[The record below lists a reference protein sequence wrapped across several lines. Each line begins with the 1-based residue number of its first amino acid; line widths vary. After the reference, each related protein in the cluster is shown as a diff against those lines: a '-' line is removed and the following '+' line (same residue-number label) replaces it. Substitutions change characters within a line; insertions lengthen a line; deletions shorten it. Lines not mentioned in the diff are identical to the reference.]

1 MELINKKQ
9 KVKKE
14 RLDVLVTNLG
24 LAKSRTEAQNLIR
37 EGKIFVNN
45 QKEDKPGTTIKEDSL
60 VELRGEKQKYVSR
73 GGYKLEKAINIWNLD
88 LNGKVC
94 MDVGSSTGGF
104 TDCMLQNGARKVY
117 SIDVGTGQLDWSLR
131 NNEKVVVL
139 EQTNARYIDKE
150 TVNNDKIDFVSMDV
164 SFISITKILPAIY
177 SIIDEDTVF
186 ISLLKPQF
194 EAEKEE
200 VEKGGI
206 IKDKKIHEKI
216 ISNVINY
223 VRASKFDII
232 NLDYSPIKGPSGNIE
247 YLLYLKKS
255 SCEGVAFNSSDDVG
269 INRCVESVVEASH
282 KELDV

>member
-88 LNGKVC
+88 LNDKVC

-150 TVNNDKIDFVSMDV
+150 TINNDKIDFVSMDV

-206 IKDKKIHEKI
+206 IKDKKTHEKI
-216 ISNVINY
+216 ILNVVKY
-223 VRASKFDII
+223 AKTSKFDII
-232 NLDYSPIKGPSGNIE
+232 DLSYSPIKGPSGNIE
-247 YLLYLKKS
+247 YLMYLRKS
-255 SCEGVAFNSSDDVG
+255 VDEGKAFVKNLD
-269 INRCVESVVEASH
+269 IEESAYIETVVKASH
-282 KELDV
+282 EELDK

>member
-88 LNGKVC
+88 LNDKVC

-131 NNEKVVVL
+131 NNERVVVL

-150 TVNNDKIDFVSMDV
+150 TVN
-164 SFISITKILPAIY
+164 FISISKILPAIY
-177 SIIDEDTVF
+177 SIIDEETVF

>member
-1 MELINKKQ
+1 MELISKKQ
-9 KVKKE
+9 KVKKD
-14 RLDVLVTNLG
+14 RLDVLVANLG

-45 QKEDKPGTTIKEDSL
+45 QKEDKPGTIIKEDSI

-73 GGYKLEKAINIWNLD
+73 GGYKLEKAINIWNLN
-88 LNGKVC
+88 LNDKVC
-94 MDVGSSTGGF
+94 MDIGSSTGGF

-131 NNEKVVVL
+131 NNKNVVVL
-139 EQTNARYIDKE
+139 EQTNARYIDKN

-177 SIIDEDTVF
+177 SIIDKDTIFV
-186 ISLLKPQF
+186 SLLKPQF
-194 EAEKEE
+194 EADKDD
-200 VEKGGI
+200 VEKGGV
-206 IKDKKIHEKI
+206 IKNKKLHEII

-223 VRASKFDII
+223 VRTSKFDII

-255 SCEGVAFNSSDDVG
+255 DTEGVAFYSSDDAK
-269 INRCVESVVEASH
+269 ITEHIESVVEASH